1 MYDLW
6 LVSFSWPSLLIL
18 SFFCPVLSVES
29 VLTAFLFPELCSF
42 PSLIEKHV
50 CFAMNSFYKCL
61 CHYLHRFQAWPCCQY
76 DCMTCNVLWLLSN
89 HVHHYYFQVSLRT
102 VVRWKCVHWRGR
114 VNGLDK
120 GTGLLCGGTSV
131 FVTFF
136 PLSRSR
142 SMVRLCNSS
151 MLVARGCC
159 GLSVGGG
166 PRSTHTFLTWWG
178 TWFLVYRVS
187 VVSLGPPSILTLVYK
202 PTPCVLYPYLLSNN
216 LVEHVHW

>member
-102 VVRWKCVHWRGR
+102 VVHWKCVLWRGR

-136 PLSRSR
+136 PSRSR

-151 MLVARGCC
+151 MQVVCGCC
-159 GLSVGGG
+159 GVRVDVG
-166 PRSTHTFLTWWG
+166 
-178 TWFLVYRVS
+178 
-187 VVSLGPPSILTLVYK
+187 LGRHS
-202 PTPCVLYPYLLSNN
+202 LLSMVSRGAVVRHSAHAPFSRLCITPVCCILLTDTNN
-216 LVEHVHW
+216 LVENVGR